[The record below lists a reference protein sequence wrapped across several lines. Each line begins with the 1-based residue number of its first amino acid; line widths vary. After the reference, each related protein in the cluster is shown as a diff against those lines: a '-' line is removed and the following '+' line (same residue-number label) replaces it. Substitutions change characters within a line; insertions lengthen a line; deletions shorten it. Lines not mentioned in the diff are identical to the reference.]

1 MHFKPRTFP
10 ILTLIFF
17 WLSVEAFA
25 QKNLTLHY
33 DKPAESWMEEALPLG
48 NGYMGV
54 MFFGGIAQEQL
65 QFTEGTLWS
74 GGPHSGDTYRFG
86 NKEDSWKYLTQ
97 VRQLISEGSL
107 EAANNLARKYFT
119 GLGPKPT
126 DGMSEWGD
134 YGGQVTMGDLFV
146 DIAHGKGAVSNYRR
160 QLNISESLAEVSY
173 RVGSAE
179 YKREYFGNY
188 PSGMMVYRFSS
199 SRNSDYSIVFKSPH
213 NKDKEYFADG
223 MYSFQGH
230 INDNR
235 QAFQTS
241 YRIQTDGAVTFS
253 NGVLTV
259 KNAREIVLF
268 HTAATDYLLE
278 YPHYRG
284 NDYQGLIQAR
294 YAKIEN
300 SRYQDLKNEHLKDYA
315 SLFNRVSLQLQGS
328 SAADLP
334 TDQRQRR
341 YFEGKSDVGLEMLYF
356 QYGRYLMISGSR
368 PGTMLMNLQGKWN
381 NSVSPPWAAD
391 YHMNINQQMIYWP
404 AEVTNLAESH
414 EPLIRY
420 TASLV
425 PPGRQSAK
433 DFFNTRGWIVNTMN
447 NAYGYTAP
455 GWDVPWG
462 FFPGGAAWLA
472 QHLWEHYEFGLDST
486 YLKEEAYP
494 VMKDAALFWIDYL
507 VPDENG
513 YLVSSPSYSP
523 EHGGISGGASM
534 DHQIAWDVLNN
545 SVKAA
550 EIVGDQEFVRQ
561 ASAIR
566 DKILAPAIG
575 RWGQLQEWKEDVDD
589 STSRHRHISHL
600 FALHPGRQ
608 ISPLKTPDLAEA
620 ARVTL
625 EARGDDATGWSLAWK
640 VNFWA
645 RLKDGD
651 RAYKLY
657 RMIMKPSGAGGSGS
671 GSYANLLDAHPPFQL
686 DGNMGATAGVA
697 EMIMQSH
704 TGDIDLLPAL
714 PAAWSSGSVN
724 GLRARGGFTIDMQW
738 DQLELKEV
746 KITSKTKRRVKLVYR
761 GTSKDISL
769 NPNQSIALTG
779 ADFLQK

>member
-1 MHFKPRTFP
+1 MQMKSRPFLFSMM
-10 ILTLIFF
+10 LLC
-17 WLSVEAFA
+17 WLSGPLFA
-25 QKNLTLHY
+25 QEKLILQY
-33 DKPAESWMEEALPLG
+33 DKPASGWMEEALPIG
-48 NGYMGV
+48 NGYMGA
-54 MFFGGIAQEQL
+54 MFFGGIDQEQI

-74 GGPHSGDTYRFG
+74 GGPHSGDTYRYG
-86 NKEDSWKYLTQ
+86 NKENSWKYLAE
-97 VRQLISEGSL
+97 VRRLIKEGKL
-107 EAANNLARKYFT
+107 KEADDLARKHFT
-119 GLGPKPT
+119 GRGPQRT

-146 DIAHGKGAVSNYRR
+146 DFDHGSAGVIEYRR
-160 QLNISESLAEVSY
+160 QLDISKSLAEVSY
-173 RVGSAE
+173 RVGSVK
-179 YKREYFGNY
+179 YKREYFGSY

-199 SRNSDYSIVFKSPH
+199 SGKSNYSVAFKSPH
-213 NKDKEYFADG
+213 IKDSERFENN
-223 MYSFQGH
+223 MYTFLGH
-230 INDNR
+230 INDNG
-235 QAFQTS
+235 QAFQSS
-241 YRIQTDGAVTFS
+241 YKVQTDGKVSFS
-253 NGVLTV
+253 QGVLTV
-259 KNAREIVLF
+259 QGARELVLF
-268 HTAATDYLLE
+268 HTAATDYLME

-284 NDYQGLIQAR
+284 NDYSAQIASR
-294 YAKIEN
+294 YAKIGN
-300 SRYQDLKNEHLKDYA
+300 RSFRDIKDEHTEDYA
-315 SLFNRVSLQLQGS
+315 NLFHRVRLQLEGP
-328 SAADLP
+328 AADDIT

-341 YFEGKSDVGLEMLYF
+341 YFDGNADAGLEMLYF

-381 NSVSPPWAAD
+381 NSVSAPWAAD

-414 EPLIRY
+414 EPLLRY

-433 DFFNTRGWIVNTMN
+433 DFFNARGWIVNTMN

-472 QHLWEHYEFGLDST
+472 QHLWEHYEFGLDT
-486 YLKEEAYP
+486 AYLINDAYP
-494 VMKDAALFWIDYL
+494 VMKEAAQFWMDYL

-545 SVKAA
+545 STMAA
-550 EIVGDQEFVRQ
+550 EIAGDSDFARQ
-561 ASAIR
+561 AVAVR
-566 DKILAPAIG
+566 DKILPPAIG

-620 ARVTL
+620 ARITL

-645 RLKDGD
+645 RLKDGN

-697 EMIMQSH
+697 EMLMQSQ
-704 TGDIDLLPAL
+704 TGDIELLPAL
-714 PAAWSSGSVN
+714 PSAWATGSVT
-724 GLRARGGFTIDMQW
+724 GLRARGGFTVD
-738 DQLELKEV
+738 LEWKAGKLKEV
-746 KITSKTKRRVKLVYR
+746 RIKSDTSRPVKLVYNHR
-761 GTSKDISL
+761 SKEVSLKSGQSLRLTSE
-769 NPNQSIALTG
+769 
-779 ADFLQK
+779 DFQ

>member
-1 MHFKPRTFP
+1 MQIKPSPFP
-10 ILTLIFF
+10 FLMLMLL
-17 WLSVEAFA
+17 WLSGGAFA
-25 QKNLTLHY
+25 QENLILHY
-33 DKPAESWMEEALPLG
+33 NKPAESWMEEALPLG

-74 GGPHSGDTYRFG
+74 GGPHSGDTYQSG
-86 NKEDSWKYLTQ
+86 NKENSWKHLAQ
-97 VRQLISEGSL
+97 VRQLIKEGNL
-107 EAANNLARKYFT
+107 EAANNLARKHFT
-119 GLGPKPT
+119 GVGPQRT

-134 YGGQVTMGDLFV
+134 YGGQVTMGDLFI
-146 DIAHGKGAVSNYRR
+146 DIGHGDAAVSDYRR
-160 QLNISESLAEVSY
+160 QLDISKSLAQVSY
-173 RVGSAE
+173 RVGQVQ
-179 YKREYFGNY
+179 YQREYFGNY
-188 PSGMMVYRFSS
+188 PSAMMVYRFSS
-199 SRNSDYSIVFKSPH
+199 SKESEYSIVFKSPH
-213 NKDKEYFADG
+213 NKDKEHFADG
-223 MYSFQGH
+223 IYTFHGH

-241 YRIQTDGAVTFS
+241 YRIQTDGEVTFS

-268 HTAATDYLLE
+268 HTAATDYLME

-284 NDYQGLIQAR
+284 NDYKAQIQTR
-294 YAKIEN
+294 YAKIKN
-300 SRYQDLKNEHLKDYA
+300 RQYQDLKNEHLKDYA
-315 SLFNRVSLQLQGS
+315 GLFNRVGLQLEGS
-328 SAADLP
+328 SASELATDL
-334 TDQRQRR
+334 RQRL
-341 YFEGKSDVGLEMLYF
+341 YFEGNTDVGLETLYF

-381 NSVSPPWAAD
+381 NSVSAPWAAD

-414 EPLIRY
+414 EPLLRY
-420 TASLV
+420 TANLV

-472 QHLWEHYEFGLDST
+472 QHLWEHYEFGLDSA
-486 YLKEEAYP
+486 YLNDEAYP
-494 VMKDAALFWIDYL
+494 VMKDAALFWMDYL
-507 VPDENG
+507 TSDENG
-513 YLVSSPSYSP
+513 HLVSSPSYSP

-545 SVKAA
+545 SAKAA
-550 EIVGDQEFVRQ
+550 EVVGDHDFARQ
-561 ASAIR
+561 ALAIR
-566 DKILAPAIG
+566 DKILPPAIG

-625 EARGDDATGWSLAWK
+625 GARGDDATGWSLAWK

-645 RLKDGD
+645 RLKDGE

-697 EMIMQSH
+697 EMLMQSQ
-704 TGDIDLLPAL
+704 TGDIELLPAL
-714 PAAWSSGSVN
+714 PAAWATGSVS
-724 GLRARGGFTIDMQW
+724 GLRARGGFTVDLKW
-738 DQLELKEV
+738 DKQKLKAV
-746 KITSKTKRRVKLVYR
+746 KITSRTKRRIKLIYNE
-761 GTSKDISL
+761 TSKEVSL
-769 NPNQSIALTG
+769 DANQSIALTG
-779 ADFLQK
+779 ADFQQK

>member
-1 MHFKPRTFP
+1 MKIQPSP
-10 ILTLIFF
+10 ISLFMLILL
-17 WLSVEAFA
+17 WLSGNVSA
-25 QKNLTLHY
+25 QENLVLHY
-33 DKPAESWMEEALPLG
+33 DKPAQSWMEEALPLG

-74 GGPHSGDTYRFG
+74 GGPHSGDTYRYG
-86 NKEDSWKYLTQ
+86 NKENSWKYLDQ
-97 VRQLISEGSL
+97 VRQLIHQGNL
-107 EAANNLARKYFT
+107 DAANNLARKHFT
-119 GLGPKPT
+119 GLGPQRT

-134 YGGQVTMGDLFV
+134 YGGQVTMGDLYV
-146 DIAHGKGAVSNYRR
+146 SIGHGETAVSDYSR
-160 QLNISESLAEVSY
+160 QLDISRSLALVSY
-173 RVGSAE
+173 RVGSVK
-179 YKREYFGNY
+179 YQREYFGNY
-188 PSGMMVYRFSS
+188 PSGMMVYKFSS
-199 SRNSDYSIVFKSPH
+199 SKRSDYSITFKSPH
-213 NKDKEYFADG
+213 NKDQEQFSNG
-223 MYSFQGH
+223 MYTFRGH

-241 YRIQTDGAVTFS
+241 YRIQTDGQLTFI

-259 KNAREIVLF
+259 KNASEIVLF
-268 HTAATDYLLE
+268 HTAATDYRME
-278 YPHYRG
+278 YPHYKG
-284 NDYQGLIQAR
+284 NDYQAQILAR
-294 YAKIEN
+294 YEKIKN
-300 SRYQDLKNEHLKDYA
+300 HRYQHLKSEHLEDYTN
-315 SLFNRVSLQLQGS
+315 LFNRVNLQLEGRRS
-328 SAADLP
+328 DDLP
-334 TDQRQRR
+334 TDQRQKR
-341 YFEGKSDVGLEMLYF
+341 YFEGNSDVGLETLYF

-368 PGTMLMNLQGKWN
+368 PGSMLMNLQGKWN
-381 NSVSPPWAAD
+381 NSVSAPWAAD

-414 EPLIRY
+414 EPLLRY

-433 DFFNTRGWIVNTMN
+433 DFFNTRGWVVNTMN

-486 YLKEEAYP
+486 YLKNEAYP
-494 VMKDAALFWIDYL
+494 VMKEAALFWMDYL

-513 YLVSSPSYSP
+513 HLVSSPSYSP

-545 SVKAA
+545 SAKAA
-550 EIVGDQEFVRQ
+550 AIVGDNVFGRQ
-561 ASAIR
+561 AEEIR
-566 DKILAPAIG
+566 DKILSPSIG

-620 ARVTL
+620 ARITL

-697 EMIMQSH
+697 EMLMQSH
-704 TGDIDLLPAL
+704 TGDIELLPAL
-714 PAAWSSGSVN
+714 PAAWNSGSVS
-724 GLRARGGFTIDMQW
+724 GLRARGGFTVDLRW
-738 DQLELKEV
+738 DNQMLKTV
-746 KITSKTKRRVKLVYR
+746 NITSKTTQQIILVYK
-761 GTSKDISL
+761 GKNKEVSL
-769 NPNQSIALTG
+769 NANQSVALTG
-779 ADFLQK
+779 ADFQ

>member
-1 MHFKPRTFP
+1 MKIQPSP
-10 ILTLIFF
+10 ISLFMLILL
-17 WLSVEAFA
+17 WLSGNVSA
-25 QKNLTLHY
+25 QENLVLHY
-33 DKPAESWMEEALPLG
+33 DKPAQSWMEEALPLG

-74 GGPHSGDTYRFG
+74 GGPHSGDTYRYG
-86 NKEDSWKYLTQ
+86 NKENSWKYLDQ
-97 VRQLISEGSL
+97 VRQLIHQGNL
-107 EAANNLARKYFT
+107 DAANNLARKHFT
-119 GLGPKPT
+119 GLGPQRT

-134 YGGQVTMGDLFV
+134 YGGQVTMGDLYV
-146 DIAHGKGAVSNYRR
+146 SIGHGETAVSDYSR
-160 QLNISESLAEVSY
+160 QLDISRSLALVSY
-173 RVGSAE
+173 RVGSVK
-179 YKREYFGNY
+179 YQREYFGNY
-188 PSGMMVYRFSS
+188 PSGMMVYKFSS
-199 SRNSDYSIVFKSPH
+199 SKRSDYSVTFKSPH
-213 NKDKEYFADG
+213 NKDQEQFSNG
-223 MYSFQGH
+223 MYTFRGH

-241 YRIQTDGAVTFS
+241 YRIQTDGQPTFI

-259 KNAREIVLF
+259 KNASEIVLF
-268 HTAATDYLLE
+268 HTAATDYRME
-278 YPHYRG
+278 YPHYKG
-284 NDYQGLIQAR
+284 NDYQAQILAR
-294 YAKIEN
+294 YEKIKN
-300 SRYQDLKNEHLKDYA
+300 HRYQHLKSEHLEDYTN
-315 SLFNRVSLQLQGS
+315 LFNRVNLQLEGRRS
-328 SAADLP
+328 DDLP
-334 TDQRQRR
+334 TDQRQKR
-341 YFEGKSDVGLEMLYF
+341 YFEGNSDVGLETLYF

-368 PGTMLMNLQGKWN
+368 PGSMLMNLQGKWN
-381 NSVSPPWAAD
+381 NSVSAPWAAD

-414 EPLIRY
+414 EPLLRY

-433 DFFNTRGWIVNTMN
+433 DFFNTRGWVVNTMN

-486 YLKEEAYP
+486 YLKNEAYP
-494 VMKDAALFWIDYL
+494 VMKEAALFWMDYL

-513 YLVSSPSYSP
+513 HLVSSPSYSP

-545 SVKAA
+545 SAKAA
-550 EIVGDQEFVRQ
+550 AIVGDNVFGRQ
-561 ASAIR
+561 AEEIR
-566 DKILAPAIG
+566 DKILSPSIG

-620 ARVTL
+620 ARITL

-697 EMIMQSH
+697 EMLMQSH
-704 TGDIDLLPAL
+704 TGDIELLPAL
-714 PAAWSSGSVN
+714 PAAWNSGSVS
-724 GLRARGGFTIDMQW
+724 GLRARGGFTVDLRW
-738 DQLELKEV
+738 DNQMLKTV
-746 KITSKTKRRVKLVYR
+746 NITSKTTQQIILVYK
-761 GTSKDISL
+761 GKNKEVSL
-769 NPNQSIALTG
+769 NANQSVALTG
-779 ADFLQK
+779 ADFQ